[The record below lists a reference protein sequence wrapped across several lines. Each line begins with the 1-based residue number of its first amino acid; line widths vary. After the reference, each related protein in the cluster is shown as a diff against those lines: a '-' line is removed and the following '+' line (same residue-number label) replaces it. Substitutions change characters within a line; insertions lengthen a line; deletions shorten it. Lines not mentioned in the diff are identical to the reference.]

1 MRALVAGLCICLLS
15 LPFLFAQE
23 KEMEKPAVK
32 EDARFTL
39 LKGLVGDWV
48 QKDEEGNWGKDTF
61 IRYKLTAAGSAL
73 AETTAIGTP
82 MEMLTVYHQNGDAVV
97 MTHYCSMGN
106 QPKMKADEQTD
117 DKKLFFACDG
127 VSNVKSHDDPHMHGL
142 TVTFED
148 DDHFVAAWDLFGG
161 GKVTQTHTF
170 SFQRKGK

>member
-1 MRALVAGLCICLLS
+1 MI
-15 LPFLFAQE
+15 
-23 KEMEKPAVK
+23 
-32 EDARFTL
+32 
-39 LKGLVGDWV
+39 
-48 QKDEEGNWGKDTF
+48 DTF
-61 IRYKLTAAGSAL
+61 APGQPY
-73 AETTAIGTP
+73 
-82 MEMLTVYHQNGDAVV
+82 EMFSVYHMNGDELL
-97 MTHYCSMGN
+97 MTHYCAMGN

-117 DKKLFFACDG
+117 DKKLSFSCDG